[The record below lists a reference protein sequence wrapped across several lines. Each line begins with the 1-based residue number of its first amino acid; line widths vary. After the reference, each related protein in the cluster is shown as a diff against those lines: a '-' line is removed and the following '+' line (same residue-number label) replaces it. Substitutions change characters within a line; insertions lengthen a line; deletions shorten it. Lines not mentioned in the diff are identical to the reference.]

1 MRFGARRVYALGIVV
16 ASLGA
21 IGLGGAIIGPSAI
34 TTGCT
39 THQCDSLSTDFYG
52 GRMPDPNTYETS
64 DWNEDWIYYPGEVT
78 VRVHF
83 PPGNTRAPVSIDAYV
98 GTGLSPNGG
107 PDFQGGEGW
116 VPAAG
121 QLAEFFFVDQTGFSV
136 SNTSCA
142 TYYARFVAHFPPEG
156 ITLFGG
162 LGPTGDAGI
171 GTLNDTWTWDGVQ
184 WTGQGSASPGPEAR
198 ERALLVRAANA
209 ILLFGGF
216 DDVGPPPS
224 VFSPGKSEAVYL
236 FDTWTWNGATWAPM
250 YFASPY
256 PSARADA
263 AGAVVDGTLVLFGG
277 EGPGPTDL
285 GDTWTWDGV
294 LSDTWSNPV
303 PSGATPSPRSG
314 ASAAALGGSVVLFG
328 GRSNGTPLGDTWV
341 WDGSSWTQRMVTG
354 PSPRFHAAM
363 ASFGPAVL
371 LFGGDSGSGDL
382 ADTWLWDGTTWTQQ
396 NVAGPSAR
404 SDATAALLDGTVV
417 LFGGSQGTV
426 MLDDMWTWKAGAW
439 TQQFA
444 GGPTA
449 RAAAAAA
456 GP

>member
-1 MRFGARRVYALGIVV
+1 MLSRRWVRFGAGRVYALGIVL

-21 IGLGGAIIGPSAI
+21 VCLGGAMTGPAA
-34 TTGCT
+34 TATGCT

-52 GRMPDPNTYETS
+52 GRMTDPNTYETS
-64 DWNEDWIYYPGEVT
+64 DWNEDWVDYPGEVT

-83 PPGNTRAPVSIDAYV
+83 PAGNTRVPVSIDSYV

-107 PDFQGGEGW
+107 PDFQPGESW
-116 VPAAG
+116 VLAGG
-121 QLAEFFFVDQTGFSV
+121 QLAELFFLDQTGFSV
-136 SNTSCA
+136 TNGSCA
-142 TYYARFVAHFPPEG
+142 AYYARFVAHFPPEG

-171 GTLNDTWTWDGVQ
+171 GTLNDTWTWDGMQ
-184 WTGQGSASPGPEAR
+184 WTGQGSAPTAGPEAR
-198 ERALLVRAANA
+198 ERASLVRAANA
-209 ILLFGGF
+209 VLLFGGY
-216 DDVGPPPS
+216 DDDAPQP
-224 VFSPGKSEAVYL
+224 YL
-236 FDTWTWNGATWAPM
+236 FDTWTWDGATWAPM

-256 PSARADA
+256 PTARADA
-263 AGAVVDGTLVLFGG
+263 ASAVVNGTLVLFGG

-294 LSDTWSNPV
+294 LTDTWATPG
-303 PSGATPSPRSG
+303 PSVAPSPRSG
-314 ASAAALGGSVVLFG
+314 ASAATLGGNVVLFG
-328 GRSNGTPLGDTWV
+328 GRSSGTPLGDTWI
-341 WDGSSWTQRMVTG
+341 WDGSTWTQQLVPG

-363 ASFGPAVL
+363 VSLGPAVL

-382 ADTWLWDGTTWTQQ
+382 ADTWLWDGTAWTQQ

-404 SDATAALLDGTVV
+404 SEASAAPLNGTVV
-417 LFGGSQGTV
+417 LFGGSQGTA

-449 RAAAAAA
+449 RAGAAATT
-456 GP
+456 P